1 MTVLRGEWYNSIT
14 IYREQ
19 NTYKEEVRMK
29 IEKEELIEQ
38 VTDAL
43 KDVFVAE
50 VTKSE
55 NGFALRFL
63 NGQSFEFVV
72 NEQ

>member
-1 MTVLRGEWYNSIT
+1 
-14 IYREQ
+14 
-19 NTYKEEVRMK
+19 MK
-29 IEKEELIEQ
+29 IKKEELIEQ

>member
-1 MTVLRGEWYNSIT
+1 
-14 IYREQ
+14 
-19 NTYKEEVRMK
+19 MK

-63 NGQSFEFVV
+63 NGQGFEFVV